1 MWEYINEASNK
12 TTLYYNST
20 DGQWIM
26 EYFIWIDGGWMPV
39 ASNYAT
45 GTMYDQSIYFP
56 ETTLTVTRTT
66 HFTGKLAKESDIP
79 TKTSQL
85 SNDNNYVNEATLAW
99 NYYNKTQIDGM
110 IGDIDSVLDAING
123 EVI

>member
-1 MWEYINEASNK
+1 
-12 TTLYYNST
+12 
-20 DGQWIM
+20 
-26 EYFIWIDGGWMPV
+26 MPA

-85 SNDNNYVNEATLAW
+85 SNDSGYATQTYAVQNLSGVAKIQSMELSD
-99 NYYNKTQIDGM
+99 Y
-110 IGDIDSVLDAING
+110 
-123 EVI
+123 